1 MEPSPKYLV
10 EVFWSDEDA
19 GYIAVAPDLPGCSA
33 FGDTPEEAMHE
44 MQDAMASW
52 LEACSGMG
60 RELPAPCAKP
70 HSAAT

>member
-1 MEPSPKYLV
+1 MVTSPKFLV

-60 RELPAPCAKP
+60 RPCPDPPAKP
-70 HSAAT
+70 LA